1 MNDERTT
8 RSLTLT
14 TGGITLLSVVLSIG
28 VVVGVGLSAEWWVR
42 LLAGLAT
49 TLALGAVV
57 QLGTSAGRGPLAR
70 MANWVI
76 GSDERG
82 RASDGDAAS
91 VEESDVEEQLERA
104 LERTDPFMAW
114 LGVLFA
120 LLVGYEL
127 AVDLGQSASR
137 VLSIAGWVI
146 WALFLT
152 EFMAYLYLAPDRLR
166 YVRRHWI
173 RALAILIPAL
183 RFLRFVRLL
192 RLGRAL
198 PAARV
203 VTSSY
208 RVAGTARK
216 LLSTRLAYLG
226 ALATVVA
233 VAVAELAFLF
243 ERDAAQPAFSSF
255 GDAMLWALTVV
266 VALQGDPTPT
276 TTGARLVMLAGF
288 AFGLVVVASLAGSIG
303 AFLVDDRRERADAE
317 ERTGT

>member
-1 MNDERTT
+1 MRRAAGGDE
-8 RSLTLT
+8 
-14 TGGITLLSVVLSIG
+14 
-28 VVVGVGLSAEWWVR
+28 
-42 LLAGLAT
+42 
-49 TLALGAVV
+49 
-57 QLGTSAGRGPLAR
+57 
-70 MANWVI
+70 
-76 GSDERG
+76 DE
-82 RASDGDAAS
+82 
-91 VEESDVEEQLERA
+91 VEERLERA
-104 LERTDPFMAW
+104 LERADPFMAW

-127 AVDLGQSASR
+127 AVDLGESASR

-152 EFMAYLYLAPDRLR
+152 EFAAHLYLAPQRLR
-166 YVRRHWI
+166 YVRREWI
-173 RALAILIPAL
+173 RALAILVPTL

-255 GDAMLWALTVV
+255 GDAVLWAFTVV

-288 AFGLVVVASLAGSIG
+288 GFGLVVVATLAGSVG

-317 ERTGT
+317 DRSDR

>member
-1 MNDERTT
+1 MR
-8 RSLTLT
+8 
-14 TGGITLLSVVLSIG
+14 
-28 VVVGVGLSAEWWVR
+28 
-42 LLAGLAT
+42 
-49 TLALGAVV
+49 
-57 QLGTSAGRGPLAR
+57 
-70 MANWVI
+70 
-76 GSDERG
+76 
-82 RASDGDAAS
+82 RAADGDEDEA
-91 VEESDVEEQLERA
+91 EERLERA
-104 LERTDPFMAW
+104 LERADPFMAW

-127 AVDLGQSASR
+127 AVDLSEDAGE
-137 VLSIAGWVI
+137 VLAIAGWVI

-152 EFMAYLYLAPDRLR
+152 EFAAHLYLAPNRLR

-173 RALAILIPAL
+173 RALAILVPTL

-208 RVAGTARK
+208 RIAGTARK

-233 VAVAELAFLF
+233 VAVAELAYLF
-243 ERDAAQPAFSSF
+243 ERDAAQPAFTSF
-255 GDAMLWALTVV
+255 GDAVLWAFTVV

-276 TTGARLVMLAGF
+276 TAGARLVMLAGF

-317 ERTGT
+317 ERADG

>member
-1 MNDERTT
+1 M
-8 RSLTLT
+8 SP
-14 TGGITLLSVVLSIG
+14 
-28 VVVGVGLSAEWWVR
+28 A
-42 LLAGLAT
+42 
-49 TLALGAVV
+49 
-57 QLGTSAGRGPLAR
+57 QQSAGSEHELEAR
-70 MANWVI
+70 L
-76 GSDERG
+76 E
-82 RASDGDAAS
+82 AA
-91 VEESDVEEQLERA
+91 LERA
-104 LERTDPFMAW
+104 DPFMAW

-127 AVDLGQSASR
+127 AVDLGPDAAQ
-137 VLSIAGWVI
+137 VLAVAGWVI
-146 WALFLT
+146 WGLFLI
-152 EFMAYLYLAPDRLR
+152 EFAAHLYLAPQRRR
-166 YVRRHWI
+166 YLRRHWI
-173 RALAILIPAL
+173 RAVAILIPTL

-216 LLSTRLAYLG
+216 LLSTRLSYLG
-226 ALATVVA
+226 AVATVVA
-233 VAVAELAFLF
+233 VAVAELAYLF

-255 GDAMLWALTVV
+255 GDAVLWAFTVV

-276 TTGARLVMLAGF
+276 TTGARLAMLAGF

-317 ERTGT
+317 DREDRT

>member
-1 MNDERTT
+1 MAKAHET
-8 RSLTLT
+8 
-14 TGGITLLSVVLSIG
+14 
-28 VVVGVGLSAEWWVR
+28 SAEE
-42 LLAGLAT
+42 
-49 TLALGAVV
+49 
-57 QLGTSAGRGPLAR
+57 
-70 MANWVI
+70 
-76 GSDERG
+76 DEF
-82 RASDGDAAS
+82 
-91 VEESDVEEQLERA
+91 EERLERA
-104 LERTDPFMAW
+104 LERADPFMAW

-120 LLVGYEL
+120 LLVVYEL
-127 AVDLGQSASR
+127 AVELDAGATW

-146 WALFLT
+146 WGLFLT
-152 EFMAYLYLAPDRLR
+152 EFAAHLYLAPQRLR
-166 YVRRHWI
+166 YLRRHWI
-173 RALAILIPAL
+173 GVLAILIPT
-183 RFLRFVRLL
+183 LRFVRFLRLL

-255 GDAMLWALTVV
+255 GDAVLWAFTAV

-276 TTGARLVMLAGF
+276 TTGARLAMLVGF
-288 AFGLVVVASLAGSIG
+288 AFGLVVVATLAGSIG
-303 AFLVDDRRERADAE
+303 AFLVDDRRERADVE
-317 ERTGT
+317 ERADR

>member
-1 MNDERTT
+1 MR
-8 RSLTLT
+8 
-14 TGGITLLSVVLSIG
+14 
-28 VVVGVGLSAEWWVR
+28 
-42 LLAGLAT
+42 
-49 TLALGAVV
+49 
-57 QLGTSAGRGPLAR
+57 
-70 MANWVI
+70 
-76 GSDERG
+76 
-82 RASDGDAAS
+82 RAADGDEDEA
-91 VEESDVEEQLERA
+91 EERLERA
-104 LERTDPFMAW
+104 LERADPFMAW

-127 AVDLGQSASR
+127 AVDLGEDAGE
-137 VLSIAGWVI
+137 VLAIAGWVI

-152 EFMAYLYLAPDRLR
+152 EFAAHLYLAPNRLR

-173 RALAILIPAL
+173 RALAILVPTL

-208 RVAGTARK
+208 RIAGTARK

-233 VAVAELAFLF
+233 VAVAELAYLF
-243 ERDAAQPAFSSF
+243 ERDAAQPAFTSF
-255 GDAMLWALTVV
+255 GDAVLWAFTVV

-276 TTGARLVMLAGF
+276 TAGARLVMLAGF

-317 ERTGT
+317 ERADG

>member
-1 MNDERTT
+1 M
-8 RSLTLT
+8 
-14 TGGITLLSVVLSIG
+14 TGGG
-28 VVVGVGLSAEWWVR
+28 
-42 LLAGLAT
+42 AG
-49 TLALGAVV
+49 
-57 QLGTSAGRGPLAR
+57 
-70 MANWVI
+70 
-76 GSDERG
+76 G
-82 RASDGDAAS
+82 RAQVPLREGGAADDDL
-91 VEESDVEEQLERA
+91 EERLEQALERA
-104 LERTDPFMAW
+104 DPFMAW

-127 AVDLGQSASR
+127 AVDLGPVARQ
-137 VLSIAGWVI
+137 VLSIGGWVI
-146 WALFLT
+146 WALFVT
-152 EFMAYLYLAPDRLR
+152 EFVAHLYLAPQRLR

-173 RALAILIPAL
+173 RAVAILIPTLRIL
-183 RFLRFVRLL
+183 RFARLL

-208 RVAGTARK
+208 RVAGTARR
-216 LLSTRLAYLG
+216 LLRTRLSYLG

-243 ERDAAQPAFSSF
+243 ERDAARPAFSSF

-288 AFGLVVVASLAGSIG
+288 AFGLVVVATLAGSIG

-317 ERTGT
+317 ERTGP

>member
-1 MNDERTT
+1 MGHAAGGDDE
-8 RSLTLT
+8 
-14 TGGITLLSVVLSIG
+14 
-28 VVVGVGLSAEWWVR
+28 
-42 LLAGLAT
+42 
-49 TLALGAVV
+49 
-57 QLGTSAGRGPLAR
+57 
-70 MANWVI
+70 
-76 GSDERG
+76 
-82 RASDGDAAS
+82 
-91 VEESDVEEQLERA
+91 VEERLERA
-104 LERTDPFMAW
+104 LERADPFMAW

-127 AVDLGQSASR
+127 AVDLGESASQ
-137 VLSIAGWVI
+137 VLSIAGWLI

-152 EFMAYLYLAPDRLR
+152 EFAAHLYLAPQRLR

-173 RALAILIPAL
+173 RALAILIPTL

-226 ALATVVA
+226 ALAAVVA

-243 ERDAAQPAFSSF
+243 ERDAAQPAFTSF
-255 GDAMLWALTVV
+255 GDAVLWAFTVV

-317 ERTGT
+317 ERTHG

>member
-1 MNDERTT
+1 MAPADE
-8 RSLTLT
+8 
-14 TGGITLLSVVLSIG
+14 IG
-28 VVVGVGLSAEWWVR
+28 RDEHELEQR
-42 LLAGLAT
+42 LEVA
-49 TLALGAVV
+49 
-57 QLGTSAGRGPLAR
+57 
-70 MANWVI
+70 
-76 GSDERG
+76 
-82 RASDGDAAS
+82 
-91 VEESDVEEQLERA
+91 LERA
-104 LERTDPFMAW
+104 DPFMAW

-127 AVDLGQSASR
+127 AVDLGSDAAR
-137 VLSIAGWVI
+137 VLAIAGWVI

-152 EFMAYLYLAPDRLR
+152 EFAAHLYLAPQRLR
-166 YVRRHWI
+166 YLRRHWV
-173 RALAILIPAL
+173 RGLAILIPTL

-233 VAVAELAFLF
+233 VAVAELAYLF

-255 GDAMLWALTVV
+255 GDAVLWALGVV
-266 VALQGDPTPT
+266 IALHADPSPT
-276 TTGARLVMLAGF
+276 TTGARLTMLAGF

-317 ERTGT
+317 EREERI

>member
-1 MNDERTT
+1 
-8 RSLTLT
+8 
-14 TGGITLLSVVLSIG
+14 
-28 VVVGVGLSAEWWVR
+28 VR
-42 LLAGLAT
+42 
-49 TLALGAVV
+49 
-57 QLGTSAGRGPLAR
+57 
-70 MANWVI
+70 
-76 GSDERG
+76 
-82 RASDGDAAS
+82 RAADGDEDEA
-91 VEESDVEEQLERA
+91 EERLERA
-104 LERTDPFMAW
+104 LERADPFMAW

-127 AVDLGQSASR
+127 AVDLGEDAGE
-137 VLSIAGWVI
+137 VLAIAGWVI

-152 EFMAYLYLAPDRLR
+152 EFAAHLYLAPNRLR

-173 RALAILIPAL
+173 RALAILVPTL

-208 RVAGTARK
+208 RIAGTARK

-233 VAVAELAFLF
+233 VAVAELAYLF
-243 ERDAAQPAFSSF
+243 ERDAAQPAFTSF
-255 GDAMLWALTVV
+255 GDAVLWAFTVV

-276 TTGARLVMLAGF
+276 TAGARLVMLAGF

-317 ERTGT
+317 ERADG

>member
-1 MNDERTT
+1 MAPGHENAREEDE
-8 RSLTLT
+8 L
-14 TGGITLLSVVLSIG
+14 
-28 VVVGVGLSAEWWVR
+28 EER
-42 LLAGLAT
+42 LELA
-49 TLALGAVV
+49 
-57 QLGTSAGRGPLAR
+57 
-70 MANWVI
+70 
-76 GSDERG
+76 
-82 RASDGDAAS
+82 
-91 VEESDVEEQLERA
+91 LERA
-104 LERTDPFMAW
+104 DPFMAW

-127 AVDLGQSASR
+127 AVDLGASAR
-137 VLSIAGWVI
+137 QVLTIAGWVI
-146 WALFLT
+146 WGLFLT
-152 EFMAYLYLAPDRLR
+152 EFAAHLYLAPQRLR

-173 RALAILIPAL
+173 RALAILIPTL
-183 RFLRFVRLL
+183 RFLRFLRLL

-208 RVAGTARK
+208 RVAGTARR
-216 LLSTRLAYLG
+216 LLRTRLSYLG

-243 ERDAAQPAFSSF
+243 ERDAARPVFSSF
-255 GDAMLWALTVV
+255 GDAVLWALAVV

-288 AFGLVVVASLAGSIG
+288 AFGLVVVATLAGSIG

-317 ERTGT
+317 ERGTP

>member
-1 MNDERTT
+1 MARAHETSVAEDEF
-8 RSLTLT
+8 
-14 TGGITLLSVVLSIG
+14 
-28 VVVGVGLSAEWWVR
+28 E
-42 LLAGLAT
+42 
-49 TLALGAVV
+49 
-57 QLGTSAGRGPLAR
+57 
-70 MANWVI
+70 
-76 GSDERG
+76 ER
-82 RASDGDAAS
+82 
-91 VEESDVEEQLERA
+91 LERA
-104 LERTDPFMAW
+104 LERADPFMAW

-127 AVDLGQSASR
+127 AVDLGAGATR

-146 WALFLT
+146 WGLFVT
-152 EFMAYLYLAPDRLR
+152 EFAAHLYLAPQRLR
-166 YVRRHWI
+166 YLRRHWI
-173 RALAILIPAL
+173 RALAILIPTL
-183 RFLRFVRLL
+183 RFLRFLRLL

-243 ERDAAQPAFSSF
+243 ERDAAQPAFRSF
-255 GDAMLWALTVV
+255 GDAVLWAFTAV

-276 TTGARLVMLAGF
+276 TTGARLAMLAGF
-288 AFGLVVVASLAGSIG
+288 AFGLAVVATLAGSIG

-317 ERTGT
+317 ERAEP

>member
-1 MNDERTT
+1 MAPADE
-8 RSLTLT
+8 
-14 TGGITLLSVVLSIG
+14 
-28 VVVGVGLSAEWWVR
+28 SARAEDELEER
-42 LLAGLAT
+42 LEVA
-49 TLALGAVV
+49 
-57 QLGTSAGRGPLAR
+57 
-70 MANWVI
+70 
-76 GSDERG
+76 
-82 RASDGDAAS
+82 
-91 VEESDVEEQLERA
+91 LERA
-104 LERTDPFMAW
+104 DPFMAW

-127 AVDLGQSASR
+127 AVDLAAGATR
-137 VLSIAGWVI
+137 VLSIVGWVI
-146 WALFLT
+146 WGLFLT
-152 EFMAYLYLAPDRLR
+152 EFAAHLYLAPQRLR
-166 YVRRHWI
+166 YLRRHWV
-173 RALAILIPAL
+173 RAVAILIPTL

-233 VAVAELAFLF
+233 VAVAELAYLF

-255 GDAMLWALTVV
+255 GDAVLWAFTVV

-317 ERTGT
+317 DRKSAPDG

>member
-1 MNDERTT
+1 MAPAPPR
-8 RSLTLT
+8 
-14 TGGITLLSVVLSIG
+14 
-28 VVVGVGLSAEWWVR
+28 AE
-42 LLAGLAT
+42 LAGSENELE
-49 TLALGAVV
+49 
-57 QLGTSAGRGPLAR
+57 
-70 MANWVI
+70 
-76 GSDERG
+76 ERL
-82 RASDGDAAS
+82 
-91 VEESDVEEQLERA
+91 DVALERA
-104 LERTDPFMAW
+104 DPFMAW

-127 AVDLGQSASR
+127 AVDLGPDAAR

-146 WALFLT
+146 WGLFLA
-152 EFMAYLYLAPDRLR
+152 EFAAHLYLAPQRLR
-166 YVRRHWI
+166 YLRRHWV
-173 RALAILIPAL
+173 RALAILIPTL

-233 VAVAELAFLF
+233 VAVAELAYLF

-255 GDAMLWALTVV
+255 GDAVLWALAVV
-266 VALQGDPTPT
+266 VAMQGDPTPT

-317 ERTGT
+317 EREERA

>member
-1 MNDERTT
+1 MATSHET
-8 RSLTLT
+8 
-14 TGGITLLSVVLSIG
+14 
-28 VVVGVGLSAEWWVR
+28 SAEEDEFEER
-42 LLAGLAT
+42 LEHA
-49 TLALGAVV
+49 
-57 QLGTSAGRGPLAR
+57 
-70 MANWVI
+70 
-76 GSDERG
+76 
-82 RASDGDAAS
+82 
-91 VEESDVEEQLERA
+91 LERA
-104 LERTDPFMAW
+104 DPVMAW

-127 AVDLGQSASR
+127 AVDLGSGATQ
-137 VLSIAGWVI
+137 VLSIVSWVI
-146 WALFLT
+146 WGLFLT
-152 EFMAYLYLAPDRLR
+152 EFAAHLYLAPRRLR
-166 YVRRHWI
+166 YLRRHWI
-173 RALAILIPAL
+173 RALAILIPTL
-183 RFLRFVRLL
+183 RFLRFLRLL

-255 GDAMLWALTVV
+255 GDAVLWAFTAV

-276 TTGARLVMLAGF
+276 TTGARLAMLVGF
-288 AFGLVVVASLAGSIG
+288 AFGLVVVATLAGSIG

-317 ERTGT
+317 ERAEP

>member
-1 MNDERTT
+1 MAKVHKT
-8 RSLTLT
+8 
-14 TGGITLLSVVLSIG
+14 
-28 VVVGVGLSAEWWVR
+28 SAEEDEFEER
-42 LLAGLAT
+42 LEHA
-49 TLALGAVV
+49 
-57 QLGTSAGRGPLAR
+57 
-70 MANWVI
+70 
-76 GSDERG
+76 
-82 RASDGDAAS
+82 
-91 VEESDVEEQLERA
+91 LERA
-104 LERTDPFMAW
+104 DPFMAW

-127 AVDLGQSASR
+127 AVELGSSATQ

-146 WALFLT
+146 WGLFLT
-152 EFMAYLYLAPDRLR
+152 EFVAHLYLAPRRLR
-166 YVRRHWI
+166 YLRRHWI
-173 RALAILIPAL
+173 RALAILIPTL
-183 RFLRFVRLL
+183 RFLRFLRLL

-203 VTSSY
+203 MTSSY

-233 VAVAELAFLF
+233 MAVAELAFLF

-255 GDAMLWALTVV
+255 GDAVLWAFTAV

-276 TTGARLVMLAGF
+276 TTGARLAMLGGF
-288 AFGLVVVASLAGSIG
+288 AFGLVVVATLAGSIG

-317 ERTGT
+317 ERAKP

>member
-1 MNDERTT
+1 MSSPSISARARARCS
-8 RSLTLT
+8 RSP
-14 TGGITLLSVVLSIG
+14 
-28 VVVGVGLSAEWWVR
+28 
-42 LLAGLAT
+42 AG
-49 TLALGAVV
+49 
-57 QLGTSAGRGPLAR
+57 SSGRC
-70 MANWVI
+70 
-76 GSDERG
+76 S
-82 RASDGDAAS
+82 
-91 VEESDVEEQLERA
+91 
-104 LERTDPFMAW
+104 
-114 LGVLFA
+114 
-120 LLVGYEL
+120 
-127 AVDLGQSASR
+127 
-137 VLSIAGWVI
+137 
-146 WALFLT
+146 LT
-152 EFMAYLYLAPDRLR
+152 EFAAHLYLAPQRLR

-173 RALAILIPAL
+173 RALAILIPTL

-208 RVAGTARK
+208 RIAGTARK

-243 ERDAAQPAFSSF
+243 ERDAAQPAFTSF
-255 GDAMLWALTVV
+255 GDAVLWAFTVV

-276 TTGARLVMLAGF
+276 TTGARIVMLAGF

-317 ERTGT
+317 DRTDR